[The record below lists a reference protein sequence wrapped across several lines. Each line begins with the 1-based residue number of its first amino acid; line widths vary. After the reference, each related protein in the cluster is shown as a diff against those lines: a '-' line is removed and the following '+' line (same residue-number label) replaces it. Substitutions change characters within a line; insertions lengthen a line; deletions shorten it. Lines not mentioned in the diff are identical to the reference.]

1 MNSYEKIVALIGN
14 PNVGKSTIFNAITK
28 MNQHTGNWP
37 GKTVENAFGE
47 YSYNNKKYLM
57 YDLPGTY
64 SLISHSDEEEV
75 ARNFICFNK
84 KDVTIVVCDAV
95 CLERNLNLVL
105 QICEMTDNVIVCV
118 NLMDEAIKKKIR
130 IDLDKLSELL
140 NVPVIGSS
148 ARSNI
153 GLNKLLKTIEQT
165 TYNRPYKIKY
175 NDVIENAI
183 NMIYSNINDD
193 ININKRFLSI
203 KLLDDDEIIINEIK
217 KQINKNIFN
226 EELNIK
232 IKEAK
237 NYLHQ
242 NDITD
247 LKEKITEEIIN
258 KAEEINNEVVIFEN
272 KDYTKRDRKIDKLLT
287 NKITGIPIM
296 IISLMF
302 IFYLTIVFS
311 NYPSTLL
318 YNILFN
324 LEDKI
329 YNFFNILSFPNLFTE
344 ITVHGAYR
352 VTAFVISVMLP
363 PMIIFFPL
371 FSLLEDSGVL
381 PRIAFN
387 LDKGFKK
394 CNACG
399 KQALTMCMSFGCNA
413 VGITGTRI
421 IDSKR
426 ERLIAILTNN
436 FIPCNGRFPT
446 IISIITMFFIVSN
459 NKYNALIS
467 SLILTIFILIGILI
481 TFITSKILSKTLLKG
496 MPSSFTLELPPY
508 RRPQFFK
515 VIFRSIKDKA
525 LKVLLRAII
534 VSIPAGIIIWIF
546 TNVNIDNTSIL
557 NHFTNT
563 LDPFGKLIGLDGTII
578 SSFILGIPAN
588 EIVIPI
594 ALMSYLNTN
603 LISNFDNINALKTIF
618 IDNGWTIKT
627 AICTILFSI
636 MRFPCATTL
645 LTIKKETKSI
655 WWTFLSFII
664 PTITGII
671 ICFIISNLLNLFI

>member
-258 KAEEINNEVVIFEN
+258 KAEEINNEIVIFEN

-387 LDKGFKK
+387 LDKGFKR

-546 TNVNIDNTSIL
+546 TNVNIDNNSIL

-636 MRFPCATTL
+636 MHFPCATTL

-655 WWTFLSFII
+655 YWTFLSFII

>member
-387 LDKGFKK
+387 LDKEFKK

-557 NHFTNT
+557 NHFTNI

-636 MRFPCATTL
+636 MHFPCATTL

-655 WWTFLSFII
+655 WWTFLSFMI

>member
-258 KAEEINNEVVIFEN
+258 KAEKINNEIVIFEN

-329 YNFFNILSFPNLFTE
+329 YNFFNVLSFPNLFTE

-557 NHFTNT
+557 NHFTNI

-636 MRFPCATTL
+636 MHFPCATTL

-655 WWTFLSFII
+655 WWTFLSFMI

>member
-118 NLMDEAIKKKIR
+118 NLMDEALKKKIR

-193 ININKRFLSI
+193 INIDKRFLSI

-329 YNFFNILSFPNLFTE
+329 YNFFNVLSFPNLFTE

-459 NKYNALIS
+459 NKYNALIN

-496 MPSSFTLELPPY
+496 LPSSFTLELPPY

-557 NHFTNT
+557 NHFTNI

-636 MRFPCATTL
+636 MHFPCATTL

>member
-183 NMIYSNINDD
+183 NMIYSNIYDD

-387 LDKGFKK
+387 LDKGFKR

-557 NHFTNT
+557 NHFTNI

-636 MRFPCATTL
+636 MHFPCATTL

>member
-1 MNSYEKIVALIGN
+1 MNNYEKIVALIGN

-193 ININKRFLSI
+193 INIDKRFLSI

-459 NKYNALIS
+459 NKYNALIN

-515 VIFRSIKDKA
+515 VIFRSIRDKA

-557 NHFTNT
+557 NHFTNI

-636 MRFPCATTL
+636 MHFPCATTL

>member
-118 NLMDEAIKKKIR
+118 NLMDEALKKKIR
-130 IDLDKLSELL
+130 IDLNKLSELL

-387 LDKGFKK
+387 LDKGFKR

-557 NHFTNT
+557 NHFTNI

-636 MRFPCATTL
+636 MHFPCATTL

>member
-118 NLMDEAIKKKIR
+118 NLMDEALKKKIR

-183 NMIYSNINDD
+183 DMIYSNINDD
-193 ININKRFLSI
+193 INIDKRFLSI

-237 NYLHQ
+237 NYLHK

-258 KAEEINNEVVIFEN
+258 KAEEISNEVVIFEN

-318 YNILFN
+318 YNLLFN

-329 YNFFNILSFPNLFTE
+329 YNFFNVLSFPNLFTE

-387 LDKGFKK
+387 LDKGFKR

-399 KQALTMCMSFGCNA
+399 KQVLTMCMSFGCNA

-496 MPSSFTLELPPY
+496 IPSSFTLELPPY

-546 TNVNIDNTSIL
+546 TNVNIDSTSIL
-557 NHFTNT
+557 NHFTNI

-636 MRFPCATTL
+636 MHFPCATTL
-645 LTIKKETKSI
+645 LTIKKEIKSI

>member
-118 NLMDEAIKKKIR
+118 NLMDEALKKKIR

-193 ININKRFLSI
+193 INIDKRFLSI

-237 NYLHQ
+237 NYLYQ

-329 YNFFNILSFPNLFTE
+329 YNFFNVLSFPNLFTE

-557 NHFTNT
+557 NHFANI

-636 MRFPCATTL
+636 MHFPCATTL

-655 WWTFLSFII
+655 WWTFLSFMI

>member
-258 KAEEINNEVVIFEN
+258 KAEKINNEIVIFEN

-329 YNFFNILSFPNLFTE
+329 YNFFNVLSFPNLFTE

-636 MRFPCATTL
+636 MHFPCATTL

-655 WWTFLSFII
+655 WWTFLSFMI

>member
-118 NLMDEAIKKKIR
+118 NLMDEALKKKIR

-193 ININKRFLSI
+193 INIDKRFLSI

-258 KAEEINNEVVIFEN
+258 KAEKINNEVVIFEN

-329 YNFFNILSFPNLFTE
+329 YNFFNVLSFPNLFTE

-557 NHFTNT
+557 NHFTNI

-636 MRFPCATTL
+636 MHFPCATTL

-655 WWTFLSFII
+655 WWTFLSFMI

>member
-118 NLMDEAIKKKIR
+118 NLMDEALKKKIR

-515 VIFRSIKDKA
+515 VIFRSIRDKA

-636 MRFPCATTL
+636 MHFPCATTL

>member
-183 NMIYSNINDD
+183 NMIYSNIYDD

-324 LEDKI
+324 FEDKI

-387 LDKGFKK
+387 LDKGFKR

-557 NHFTNT
+557 NHFTNI

-636 MRFPCATTL
+636 MHFPCATTL

>member
-118 NLMDEAIKKKIR
+118 NLMDEALKKKIR

-636 MRFPCATTL
+636 MHFPCATTL

>member
-258 KAEEINNEVVIFEN
+258 KAEEINNEIVIFEN

-387 LDKGFKK
+387 LDKRFKR

-515 VIFRSIKDKA
+515 VIFRSIRDKA

-557 NHFTNT
+557 NHFTNI

-636 MRFPCATTL
+636 MHFPCATTL

>member
-363 PMIIFFPL
+363 PMVIFFPL

-387 LDKGFKK
+387 LDKGFKR

-467 SLILTIFILIGILI
+467 SLILTVFILIGILI

-515 VIFRSIKDKA
+515 VIFRSIRDKA

-636 MRFPCATTL
+636 MHFPCATTL

-655 WWTFLSFII
+655 WWTFLSFMI

>member
-175 NDVIENAI
+175 NNVIENAI

-193 ININKRFLSI
+193 INIDKRFLSI
-203 KLLDDDEIIINEIK
+203 KLLDDDEMIINEIK

-258 KAEEINNEVVIFEN
+258 KAEKINNEVVIFEN

-557 NHFTNT
+557 NHFTNI

-636 MRFPCATTL
+636 MHFPCATTL

-655 WWTFLSFII
+655 WWTFLSFMI

>member
-183 NMIYSNINDD
+183 NMIYSNIYDD

-217 KQINKNIFN
+217 KQKNKNIFN

-387 LDKGFKK
+387 LDKGFKR

-557 NHFTNT
+557 NHFTNI

-636 MRFPCATTL
+636 MHFPCATTL

>member
-148 ARSNI
+148 ARNNI

-237 NYLHQ
+237 NYLHK

-329 YNFFNILSFPNLFTE
+329 YNFFNVLSFPNLFTE

-515 VIFRSIKDKA
+515 VIFRSIRDKA

-627 AICTILFSI
+627 AICSILFSI
-636 MRFPCATTL
+636 MHFPCATTL

>member
-1 MNSYEKIVALIGN
+1 MKNTYIVALAGN
-14 PNVGKSTIFNAITK
+14 PNVGKSTIFNSLTG
-28 MNQHTGNWP
+28 MHQHTGNWT
-37 GKTVENAFGE
+37 GKTVANATGE
-47 YSYNNKKYLM
+47 AIINDKEFTFV
-57 YDLPGTY
+57 DIPGTY
-64 SLISHSDEEEV
+64 SIMSNSEEEEI
-75 ARNFICFNK
+75 ARDYICFGNP
-84 KDVTIVVCDAV
+84 DATVIVVDST

-118 NLMDEAIKKKIR
+118 NLMDEALKKKIR

-296 IISLMF
+296 MISLMF

-546 TNVNIDNTSIL
+546 TNVNIDNSSIL

-636 MRFPCATTL
+636 MHFPCATTL

>member
-1 MNSYEKIVALIGN
+1 MNNYEKIVALIGN
-14 PNVGKSTIFNAITK
+14 PNVGKSTIFNALTK
-28 MNQHTGNWP
+28 MKQHTGNWP

-47 YSYNNKKYLM
+47 YTYNNNKYLL

-64 SLISHSDEEEV
+64 SLISHSEEEEIS
-75 ARNFICFNK
+75 RNFICFGK
-84 KDVTIVVCDAV
+84 KDTTIIVCDAV

-118 NLMDEAIKKKIR
+118 NLIDEAIKKKIR
-130 IDLDKLSELL
+130 IDLDKLSEVL
-140 NVPVIGSS
+140 NVPVVGTS

-153 GLNKLLKTIEQT
+153 GLNKLLKTIEKT
-165 TYNRPYKIKY
+165 DKVKPYKVKY
-175 NDVIENAI
+175 NNEIETAI
-183 NMIYSNINDD
+183 NMIYSNIDED

-203 KLLDDDEIIINEIK
+203 KLLDNDEIIINEIK
-217 KQINKNIFN
+217 KNINKDIFDDKLNDVIKNAKEYLIKNNITN
-226 EELNIK
+226 
-232 IKEAK
+232 
-237 NYLHQ
+237 
-242 NDITD
+242 
-247 LKEKITEEIIN
+247 LKEKITETIIY
-258 KAEEINNEVVIFEN
+258 KAEEINNEVVFFEN
-272 KDYTKRDRKIDKLLT
+272 KDYTKKDRKIDKLLT

-296 IISLMF
+296 IISLMI
-302 IFYLTIVFS
+302 IFYITITFS
-311 NYPSTLL
+311 NYPSTFL
-318 YNILFN
+318 YNLLFN
-324 LEDKI
+324 FEDKL
-329 YNFFNILSFPNLFTE
+329 YDFFSLLCFPKLFNE
-344 ITVHGAYR
+344 IVVHGAYR
-352 VTAFVISVMLP
+352 VTAFVVSVMLP

-387 LDKGFKK
+387 LDKGFKR

-446 IISIITMFFIVSN
+446 IISIITMFLVVFNS
-459 NKYNALIS
+459 KYNAIIS
-467 SLILTIFILIGILI
+467 SIILTLFILISI
-481 TFITSKILSKTLLKG
+481 FITLIISKLLSKTLLKG

-508 RRPQFFK
+508 RKPQFLK
-515 VIFRSIKDKA
+515 VIFISIKDKA
-525 LKVLLRAII
+525 LKVLLRALV
-534 VSIPAGIIIWIF
+534 VSIPAGIIIWLF
-546 TNVNIDNTSIL
+546 TNININNLSIL
-557 NHFTNT
+557 NHITSF
-563 LDPFGKLIGLDGTII
+563 LDPFGKLIGIDGTIL
-578 SSFILGIPAN
+578 SAFILGIPAN

-594 ALMSYLNTN
+594 ALMGYLNTN
-603 LISNFDNINALKTIF
+603 LISSFDDINALKTIF

-636 MRFPCATTL
+636 MHFPCATTL

-671 ICFIISNLLNLFI
+671 MCFIISNLLNLFI

>member
-193 ININKRFLSI
+193 INIDKRFLSI
-203 KLLDDDEIIINEIK
+203 KLLDDDEMIINEIK

-258 KAEEINNEVVIFEN
+258 KAEKINNEVVIFEN

-557 NHFTNT
+557 NHFTNI

-636 MRFPCATTL
+636 MHFPCATTL

-655 WWTFLSFII
+655 WWTFLSFMI

>member
-183 NMIYSNINDD
+183 NMIYSNIHDD

-387 LDKGFKK
+387 LDKGFKR

-515 VIFRSIKDKA
+515 VIFRSIRDKA

-557 NHFTNT
+557 NHFTNI

-636 MRFPCATTL
+636 MHFPCATTL

>member
-387 LDKGFKK
+387 LDKGFKR

-515 VIFRSIKDKA
+515 VIFRSIRDKA

-557 NHFTNT
+557 NHFTNI

-636 MRFPCATTL
+636 MHFPCATTL

>member
-118 NLMDEAIKKKIR
+118 NLMDEALKKKIR

-203 KLLDDDEIIINEIK
+203 KLLDDDEIIINDIK

-515 VIFRSIKDKA
+515 VIFRSIRDKA

-636 MRFPCATTL
+636 MHFPCATTL

>member
-118 NLMDEAIKKKIR
+118 NLMDEALKKKIR

-165 TYNRPYKIKY
+165 NYNRPYKIKY

-193 ININKRFLSI
+193 INIDKRFLSI

-272 KDYTKRDRKIDKLLT
+272 KNYTKRDRKIDKLLT

-329 YNFFNILSFPNLFTE
+329 YNFFNVLSFPNLFTE

-557 NHFTNT
+557 NHFTNI

-636 MRFPCATTL
+636 MHFPCATTL

-655 WWTFLSFII
+655 WWTFLSFMI

>member
-105 QICEMTDNVIVCV
+105 QICEMTDNVIVCI

-329 YNFFNILSFPNLFTE
+329 YNFFNVLSFPNLFTE

-387 LDKGFKK
+387 LDKGFKR

-467 SLILTIFILIGILI
+467 SLILTVFILIGILI

-515 VIFRSIKDKA
+515 VIFRSIRDKA

-636 MRFPCATTL
+636 MHFPCATTL

>member
-118 NLMDEAIKKKIR
+118 NLMDEALKKKIR

-387 LDKGFKK
+387 LDKGFKR

-636 MRFPCATTL
+636 MHFPCATTL

>member
-217 KQINKNIFN
+217 KQINKNKFN
-226 EELNIK
+226 KKLNIK

-258 KAEEINNEVVIFEN
+258 KAEEINNEIVIFEN

-387 LDKGFKK
+387 LDKRFKR

-515 VIFRSIKDKA
+515 VIFRSIRDKA

-557 NHFTNT
+557 NHFTNI

-636 MRFPCATTL
+636 MHFPCATTL

>member
-193 ININKRFLSI
+193 INIDKRFLSI

-329 YNFFNILSFPNLFTE
+329 YNFFNVLSFPNLFTE

-426 ERLIAILTNN
+426 ERSIAILTNN

-636 MRFPCATTL
+636 MHFPCATTL

-655 WWTFLSFII
+655 WWTFLSFMI

>member
-1 MNSYEKIVALIGN
+1 MNNYEKIVALIGN

-118 NLMDEAIKKKIR
+118 NLMDEALKKKIR

-193 ININKRFLSI
+193 INIDKRFLSI

-557 NHFTNT
+557 NHFTNI

-636 MRFPCATTL
+636 MHFPCATTL

-655 WWTFLSFII
+655 WWTFLSFMI